1 MGTIDNA
8 NVFLPDLWA
17 THARFTPNK
26 VRRRPRWHAE
36 QPRSPTVRVEAI
48 RPPAVSSTR
57 WNSCYVALEALTAL
71 TDSRRLLA
79 RRLASFRHCLG
90 LGLRLPVA
98 VLMAPWHNAGVLPA
112 QLLAAC
118 LRSGSD
124 RLRQR
129 PSHLVLLLL
138 DAPAALPLSAVR
150 GATCCTKLQHALRGC
165 KPLHGVA
172 AGCDCAGGSLTRAPT
187 ALPTRSTGAR
197 SLAALSLAAAACLR

>member
-36 QPRSPTVRVEAI
+36 QPQSPTISVEAI

-57 WNSCYVALEALTAL
+57 LNSCYVALEALTAL

-79 RRLASFRHCLG
+79 RRFASFGRCLG
-90 LGLRLPVA
+90 LGLRLPAA
-98 VLMAPWHNAGVLPA
+98 VLMAPCHNAVVLPT

-129 PSHLVLLLL
+129 PSHLVLL
-138 DAPAALPLSAVR
+138 PPRCSCSAARPLSAVR
-150 GATCCTKLQHALRGC
+150 GATCRTKLQRASEVASRGTVLQ
-165 KPLHGVA
+165 PYANVQA
-172 AGCDCAGGSLTRAPT
+172 AV
-187 ALPTRSTGAR
+187 
-197 SLAALSLAAAACLR
+197 